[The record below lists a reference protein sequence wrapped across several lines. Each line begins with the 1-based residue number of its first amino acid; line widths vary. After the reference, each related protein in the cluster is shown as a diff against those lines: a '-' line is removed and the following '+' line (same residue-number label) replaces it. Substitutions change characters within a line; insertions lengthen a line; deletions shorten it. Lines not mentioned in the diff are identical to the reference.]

1 MALSSPP
8 QPTLDFYRRDGC
20 ESCDEARVALQV
32 VLEERVRRGD
42 PIPRVRYRDVAKSPA
57 LESEFGARVPV
68 IALGKDEISLIL
80 SERSIARFLDRVLG
94 RAA

>member
-1 MALSSPP
+1 MTSFPP

-20 ESCDEARVALQV
+20 EPCDDARLALQS

-42 PIPRVRYRDVAKSPA
+42 PIPRVRYRDVAASSA
-57 LESEFGARVPV
+57 LEAAFGSRVPV
-68 IALGKDEISLIL
+68 LTLGADELSLTL